1 MSQQLISRS
10 DDLRRLRDDGYEIE
24 VRDGFLL
31 IGHVPY
37 VNAEAKVKYGTLVS
51 TLTLAGDVTAKPDTH
66 VTTFAGEAPCDQHGQ
81 ILNQILIGSDRQ
93 QLADGLDIDHM
104 FSSKPAAGYADY
116 YDKMTTYVNIISG
129 PARARD
135 PAATPQ
141 TFRLVDDPDPDSV
154 FEYMETASSRAG
166 IATATAKLRV
176 GKIAIVGLGG
186 TGSYVLDLIA
196 KTPAGE
202 IHLFDGDMFLQHNA
216 FRAPGAPSIEELRE
230 APGKATYFQQ
240 RYAKMRR
247 NIVAHEVYVDASNID
262 LLRDMNFVFLAL
274 DDGAARRLLVERLQ
288 AWRTSF
294 VDVGMGIYETCSS
307 LGGLVRVTTST
318 PQQHGHIWERD
329 RIPFGQADLENDY
342 RQNIQIADLNALNA
356 ALAVIRWK
364 KLTGFYLDLEREHF
378 SVYEIDGN
386 NLLNEDQL

>member
-10 DDLRRLRDDGYEIE
+10 EDLRRLRDDGYEIE

-37 VNAEAKVKYGTLVS
+37 VDSEAKVEYGTLVS

-81 ILNQILIGSDRQ
+81 VLSQILIGSERQ
-93 QLADGLDIDHM
+93 HLADGLDVDHM

-129 PARARD
+129 PAQARD

-141 TFRLVDDPDPDSV
+141 TFRVVDDPDPNSV

-166 IATATAKLRV
+166 ITAATAKLRV

-202 IHLFDGDMFLQHNA
+202 IHLFDGDTFLQHNA

-230 APGKATYFQQ
+230 APGKAAYFQQ

-247 NIVAHEVYVDASNID
+247 NIVAHEVYIDASNVD
-262 LLRDMNFVFLAL
+262 LLRDMDFVFLAL

-288 AWRTSF
+288 AWGTSF
-294 VDVGMGIYETCSS
+294 VDVGMGIYETSGS

-318 PQQHGHIWERD
+318 AQQHGHIWERD
-329 RIPFGQADLENDY
+329 RIPFGHADLENDY

-364 KLTGFYLDLEREHF
+364 KLTGFYLDLEHEHF

-386 NLLNEDQL
+386 TVLNEDQN